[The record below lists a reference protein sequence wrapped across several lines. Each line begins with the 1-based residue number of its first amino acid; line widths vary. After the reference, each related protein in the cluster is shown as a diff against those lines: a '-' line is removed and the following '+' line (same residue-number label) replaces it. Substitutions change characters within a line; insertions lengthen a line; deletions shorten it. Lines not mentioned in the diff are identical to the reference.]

1 MKHKNSLPK
10 KTLVTI
16 LVSVMAIVVLLGG
29 SYAIYTSQVFQRS
42 VVRNRNADVIRFSSD
57 KLYRVAT
64 NSPLQTYYY
73 PMSKGQ
79 TTMSFTICN
88 CDQNKNTLIC
98 EKDINY
104 VITFSI
110 PEGTNS
116 FSYQVTDASGITYT
130 SVNGE
135 IVLNNGKLNGG
146 IRTTN
151 TYTIDFSGT
160 GYENTKISVVAKPIT
175 TDMPLTK
182 NTCLQATL
190 VPVEYATVQ
199 GITLK
204 SEFTDSTRPDS
215 TPKQFDAY
223 NYSVSISGGEKD
235 VIIGWNADEL
245 DIDPF
250 FKNKFESTLSTDENG
265 FTTLTVHMNSED
277 STGTYLIQFYYH
289 SGHSVSWTS
298 WNDLPIYAKLV
309 NE

>member
-1 MKHKNSLPK
+1 MRHKNPFTK
-10 KTLVTI
+10 KTVFTI
-16 LVSVMAIVVLLGG
+16 LMIVMAVVVLLGG
-29 SYAIYTSQVFQRS
+29 SYAIYTSQVFQRA

-64 NSPLQTYYY
+64 STPLQTYYY

-88 CDQNKNTLIC
+88 FDQNKNTLIC

-104 VITFSI
+104 IIEFSI
-110 PEGTNS
+110 PDGNQ
-116 FSYQVTDASGITYT
+116 FSYSVTDGSGQTYN

-135 IVLNNGKLNGG
+135 IVLNDGKLTGG
-146 IRTTN
+146 IRSTKS
-151 TYTIDFSGT
+151 YTIDFSGT
-160 GYENTKISVVAKPIT
+160 SYENAKISVVAKPIT

-215 TPKQFDAY
+215 TPVQFDAY
-223 NYSVSISGGEKD
+223 NYSVSISGGEKYV
-235 VIIGWNADEL
+235 VIEWDPNML

-250 FKNKFESTLSTDENG
+250 FSAKGTVTDLDNG
-265 FTTLTVHMNSED
+265 YKALTIHMNSDD
-277 STGTYLIQFYYH
+277 STGNYLIQFYRH
-289 SGHSVSWTS
+289 AGNTTKWNGWTE
-298 WNDLPIYAKLV
+298 LPVHARLS
-309 NE
+309 E